1 MAIQEEQRTADKDD
15 KREEYRH
22 IEHARP
28 MADKIHSYSADRMS
42 LDKPDVVHADK
53 VDGDVEHSAWE
64 SDDTSIDSLPTSKFV
79 WLVALTASIAGSLFG
94 YDTGIISAVLVYLG
108 NDLNN
113 RPVSSSEKEL
123 ITSLCSGGAF
133 VGAIIAGLTADRYG
147 RKVAIYIGCS
157 LFTIGAVLQAAS
169 FTIAQMSVGRL
180 VIGFGVGSAAMVVP
194 LYIAEIAPTKVR
206 GRLIGLNN
214 MSITGGQ
221 VVSYAIGAAFA
232 NVPNGWRYMVGLA
245 AVPAITL
252 AVLLPFCPES
262 PRHLIYHGKVDQAR
276 VVLQKIYKGATDEQV
291 ASKVTSIMIA
301 CDEAKEVNEG
311 ESRWSKIKQMHT
323 NPANLR
329 ALLSATGLMVISQL
343 SGFNSLMYYSGTL
356 FGLVGFNNPV
366 AVGIVVAGVNF
377 IMTWV
382 NMVIVD
388 RVGRRR
394 IMLCT
399 VWAMSASLIA
409 IAIAFLYIPVNLDTL
424 AVESTKIPPA
434 AIAVLVFII
443 LFVVFYGV
451 SVGNIAWMSTDFF
464 PLEVRAMGTMW
475 IACSSWGSNV
485 IISSTF
491 LSMMKAW
498 TPSGAFGFYAGI
510 CGVGWILIIFF
521 YPEVSGLTLEEIK
534 EVFNHG
540 FGVRYAS
547 KLRKER
553 KDIIKERL
561 KNNKTVAVAH

>member
-1 MAIQEEQRTADKDD
+1 MAIQKEQQTAVKDE
-15 KREEYRH
+15 KPEGYRH
-22 IEHARP
+22 NEHTQA
-28 MADKIHSYSADRMS
+28 MVGKIDSYSADRMS
-42 LDKPDVVHADK
+42 LDKPDVVHVDK
-53 VDGDVEHSAWE
+53 LDGDLGRSAWE
-64 SDDTSIDSLPTSKFV
+64 SDETSIDSLPASKFV
-79 WLVALTASIAGSLFG
+79 WLVALTVSIAGSLFG
-94 YDTGIISAVLVYLG
+94 YHLGIISPVLVCLG
-108 NDLNN
+108 DDLNN
-113 RPVSSSEKEL
+113 RFLSSDEKEL
-123 ITSLCSGGAF
+123 ITSLSSGGAF
-133 VGAIIAGLTADRYG
+133 VGAIIACLTADRYG
-147 RKVAIYIGCS
+147 RKVAIYIDCS
-157 LFTIGAVLQAAS
+157 LFTIGAILQAAS
-169 FTIAQMSVGRL
+169 YTITQLYVGCL
-180 VIGFGVGSAAMVVP
+180 VIVLGLGSAATIVP

-232 NVPNGWRYMVGLA
+232 NVTHGWRYMAGLA
-245 AVPAITL
+245 VVPAITL
-252 AVLLPFCPES
+252 AFLMPFCPES

-291 ASKVTSIMIA
+291 ASNVTSIMIA
-301 CDEAKEVNEG
+301 CNEAKEVYEG
-311 ESRWSKIKQMHT
+311 ERQWSKIKQMYT

-343 SGFNSLMYYSGTL
+343 SGFRTLVHCSGAL
-356 FGLVGFNNPV
+356 FALVGFNNLV
-366 AVGIVVAGVNF
+366 AVGIVVAGVDF
-377 IMTWV
+377 VMTWV

-394 IMLCT
+394 IMICT
-399 VWAMSASLIA
+399 VWAMCASLIA
-409 IAIAFLYIPVNLDTL
+409 IAIAFLYIPINRDTL
-424 AVESTKIPPA
+424 AVESTKSPPA
-434 AIAVLVFII
+434 AIVVLVFII
-443 LFVVFYGV
+443 LFVMLYGV
-451 SVGNIAWMSTDFF
+451 SAGSIAWMSTDFF

-475 IACSSWGSNV
+475 IACFFWGSNA
-485 IISSTF
+485 IISGTF
-491 LSMMKAW
+491 LSMMKDW
-498 TPSGAFGFYAGI
+498 TPSGTFGFYAGI

-553 KDIIKERL
+553 KEIVKERL